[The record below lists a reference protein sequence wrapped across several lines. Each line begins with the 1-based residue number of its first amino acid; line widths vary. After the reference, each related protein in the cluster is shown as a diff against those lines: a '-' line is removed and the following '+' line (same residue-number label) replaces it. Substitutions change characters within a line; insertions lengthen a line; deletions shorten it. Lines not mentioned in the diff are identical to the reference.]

1 MSDNIPF
8 EVQMEIMKWLPV
20 KPLIQFRSVSK
31 PWKSVID
38 SSDFINGY
46 GARHTQPHSRIL
58 RYESCW
64 ENTSEYIYL
73 VDDDIETFKVQ
84 QKEFAVSPLLKR
96 YPASDVV
103 GACHG
108 LLCLFAYHLGYDDG
122 RVVIWNP
129 SIQKS
134 VGIFVLLSLEDTYIG
149 FGVCPITRDPTV
161 VNVVWALNK
170 PWHVEVFTL
179 SSGVWNVIPS
189 SNLPRQSVRLNPR
202 TQAVID
208 RFIYWGAHEKTFAN
222 DGEVTTNHM
231 VVSFD
236 MITKEFKVVGL
247 PHNLTNELLRYTFV
261 SVSKLRGSLVVYGD
275 INANEA
281 LCCGVWMM
289 ENDSS
294 FRKLFTIGAH
304 VSKILGFSKSGETIF
319 VIRTYGLMPTTLN
332 VYDPYS
338 QQIKNLEISG
348 VDSSFT
354 MGSYKESLLLL
365 DHSDL
370 HIYRDD
376 S

>member
-8 EVQMEIMKWLPV
+8 EIQMEIMKWLPV

-31 PWKSVID
+31 LWKSVID

-46 GARHTQPHSRIL
+46 GARHTQPHSLIL

-161 VNVVWALNK
+161 VNVYVQLNK
-170 PWHVEVFTL
+170 PWH
-179 SSGVWNVIPS
+179 
-189 SNLPRQSVRLNPR
+189 
-202 TQAVID
+202 
-208 RFIYWGAHEKTFAN
+208 KTFAN

-247 PHNLTNELLRYTFV
+247 PHNLTNELLRYTLV
-261 SVSKLRGSLVVYGD
+261 YVSKLRGSLVVYGD
-275 INANEA
+275 INADEA

-304 VSKILGFSKSGETIF
+304 VSEILGFSKSGETIF
-319 VIRTYGLMPTTLN
+319 VIRTDGLTRTTLN

-348 VDSSFT
+348 AESSFD

-370 HIYRDD
+370 HIYRDV